1 MKMLLGLLLL
11 MIGHADA
18 QTLCE
23 KEKLKS
29 YNPIAGTIPLA
40 FGHMP
45 ATDLVCDSDECGPGL
60 KRGDILLPREARK
73 YFRKRFEETRCQWI
87 LADLDPAQEKGI
99 WQNIVGVKLNPK
111 WDNLPLND
119 MDTVAHVSEGWAR
132 LGSYRITVNKNNKYG
147 VPQQY
152 TVMLSKNVHNFLLR
166 KSLLRKL
173 GYIIPPI
180 KHVKRLR
187 IQFDKNKTKK
197 DFIKNLS
204 VNNAGSFDRWVLS
217 EKTKEVIVQ
226 DVIVMED
233 QEFRLNL
240 AKGYLSPDIFQ
251 GKRIYDS
258 LLIPYALTEVP
269 ESINMFD
276 WTVGRIFSENVLVKF
291 PYAKEYNTS
300 RDDAVWMIRRLVKL
314 TEKDWWEIVE
324 STALPPSVKLLLFEK
339 LKSRR
344 NHLAHLFGVENINL
358 PVNNTISNQDDLENG
373 KLTKEF
379 YDGYA
384 RRFKIPD
391 PESPLSYS
399 EMISFFKS
407 KAITTGMELL
417 LNAFNSASFMGTDIS
432 QKITDFNE
440 SLAANIAE
448 TVTTGEST
456 KTPVKSFL
464 FPTVHGN
471 LILNREIVAGSYL
484 GTDNL
489 IQLVDT
495 VGASVRVGVFGGVTG
510 VYSKTG
516 QVFPDGEGGSFRQFV
531 PVDLTANSQLFLNR
545 TYAHVKP
552 ITSVQ
557 KALKYPFKNM
567 LVPMLKRKYGNY
579 FDALMNTDYD
589 KLADS
594 EKKQVNTDSVDL
606 LMRKTIEI
614 KNAFLSQPQKVQVE
628 SVNKELDNLEVAL
641 SSIKDIYV
649 DTLNSNKQDKIES
662 LSKEVLAVYKSQKC
676 PEPTEANETYTDC
689 TKDLELTR
697 TQVLELIS
705 NSLTDVKTKIANK
718 YIIVEDCRVDVK
730 EEINKYFS
738 IVERQITDS
747 DGNVTTTTEHICVAS
762 KKEKIHKD
770 FAKIDAMLSTM
781 TTEVAKHSARLA
793 DMERESDT
801 EEVMNL
807 LNENLEIGESIIVTD
822 TIGGSLTTGVGV
834 SLYNVVNVRMSAK
847 ANKMMVNRLHIHRM
861 SEDEIHIYKAL
872 GNVNGIELAMS
883 MQKFVPIM
891 KITLKGT
898 KGRGKTRF
906 YKVKIGEFADDYNE
920 VPNIEKIDKLKA
932 IRNTLMTGS
941 VKTLD
946 NIQKP
951 YTIVHKF
958 KENST
963 KLGVF
968 VWRWNWLNT
977 SDNMTITSP
986 EGYEKKMYRRNMGQT
1001 RGRDFENYAKDLVD
1015 LLVGKLFNQ
1024 QFTISSFNEGNPGFT
1039 FMGKAKNKVTSYEGI
1054 YNEAGELERPYI
1066 KLSNIWNGWKLKK
1079 KNALKIL
1086 RDIKKKYNFRF
1097 FEEDVLAQTKELFLY
1112 NINVNFFVYD
1122 GGIKTMLTL
1131 PEERVRKI
1139 WEHYQS
1145 RDMTNY
1151 YGDDVL
1157 ARSGYFNFMALRKKY
1172 SRYLIENDL
1181 SRLSKTA
1188 IRMVKLVEENLRLA
1202 GIAQMFGGGN
1212 NMFVVGKIDG
1222 FRVGDENGD
1231 KKILSNSFGR
1241 VGTEDI
1247 DGPIARL
1254 KKFMGIT
1261 YGEFYMSWLLGR
1273 VI

>member
-1 MKMLLGLLLL
+1 MRFLFGLLLL
-11 MIGHADA
+11 MVGPVYG

-29 YNPIAGTIPLA
+29 YNPIVGTIPLA

-45 ATDLVCDSDECGPGL
+45 ATDLVCDSDECGDGL
-60 KRGDILLPREARK
+60 QKGDILLPREAES
-73 YFRKRFEETRCQWI
+73 YFKKRFEETRCQWT

-99 WQNIVGVKLNPK
+99 WQDIIGVKLNPA
-111 WDNLPLND
+111 WDNLPIND
-119 MDTVAHVSEGWAR
+119 MDTVEHVSEGWAR
-132 LGSYRITVNKNNKYG
+132 LGSYRITVNKNNRYG
-147 VPQQY
+147 VPKQY
-152 TVMLSKNVHNFLLR
+152 TIILSKNVHNYLLR

-173 GYIIPPI
+173 GYVVPPV
-180 KHVKRLR
+180 KHVKRVRLT
-187 IQFDKNKTKK
+187 FDSNKIKK

-217 EKTKEVIVQ
+217 EKNKEVVVQ
-226 DVIVMED
+226 DVVVMED

-258 LLIPYALTEVP
+258 LLVPYAITEVP
-269 ESINMFD
+269 ESINMLD

-300 RDDAVWMIRRLVKL
+300 RDDAIWMIRRLVKL
-314 TEKDWWEIVE
+314 TESDWWEIVE
-324 STALPPSVKLLLFEK
+324 STSLPPSVKLLLFEK
-339 LKSRR
+339 LKARR
-344 NHLAHLFGVENINL
+344 NHMAHLFGVENINL
-358 PVNNTISNQDDLENG
+358 PVNSLVSNQDDLENG

-379 YDGYA
+379 YDGFA

-391 PESPLSYS
+391 PESPLSYT

-407 KAITTGMELL
+407 KAITTGMELMM
-417 LNAFNSASFMGTDIS
+417 NAINSSKFLGTDIS

-440 SLAANIAE
+440 TLAANVAE

-456 KTPVKSFL
+456 KTPVKTFL

-495 VGASVRVGVFGGVTG
+495 VGASVRVGLFGGVTG

-516 QVFPDGEGGSFRQFV
+516 QSFPDGEGGSFRQYV
-531 PVDLTANSQLFLNR
+531 PVDLTANSQVFLNR
-545 TYAHVKP
+545 TYSHVKP

-557 KALKYPFKNM
+557 KALKYPFKNL
-567 LVPMLKRKYGNY
+567 LVPMLKSKYGHY
-579 FDALMNTDYD
+579 FDSLMNTDYD
-589 KLADS
+589 RLTDD
-594 EKKQVNTDSVDL
+594 EKKKVNQGSYDL
-606 LMRKTIEI
+606 YMRKI
-614 KNAFLSQPQKVQVE
+614 KDMQELYAQTP
-628 SVNKELDNLEVAL
+628 KELQRE
-641 SSIKDIYV
+641 
-649 DTLNSNKQDKIES
+649 
-662 LSKEVLAVYKSQKC
+662 EVLAALDELK
-676 PEPTEANETYTDC
+676 AF
-689 TKDLELTR
+689 LE
-697 TQVLELIS
+697 E
-705 NSLTDVKTKIANK
+705 NKEK
-718 YIIVEDCRVDVK
+718 YIETIVQDNIPMDILAKVQTFGGTFTKHYVLTEDCRADAVQKID
-730 EEINKYFS
+730 KYFS
-738 IVERQITDS
+738 IIERELKVDEETKIEQAVC
-747 DGNVTTTTEHICVAS
+747 VTNKKGKV
-762 KKEKIHKD
+762 KKEFIH
-770 FAKIDAMLSTM
+770 IDAMVDTLIEESS
-781 TTEVAKHSARLA
+781 KHKFRLA
-793 DMERESDT
+793 GKEKESDT

-822 TIGGSLTTGVGV
+822 TVGGALTAGAGVD
-834 SLYNVVNVRMSAK
+834 LYNIVKVRMSVK
-847 ANKMMVNRLHIHRM
+847 ANKLLVNRLHIHRY
-861 SEDEIHIYKAL
+861 SEDEIHIYKDL
-872 GNVNGIELAMS
+872 GNLNGIELAMS
-883 MQKFVPIM
+883 MQKYIPIM
-891 KITLKGT
+891 KVTFKGVQ
-898 KGRGKTRF
+898 GRGRTKF
-906 YKVKIGEFADDYNE
+906 YKVKIGAIEDKYTQA
-920 VPNIEKIDKLKA
+920 PNVQRIDKLKA
-932 IRNTLMTGS
+932 LRNIFISGS
-941 VKTLD
+941 VKALD
-946 NIQKP
+946 NVQKP
-951 YTIVHKF
+951 YVIVHKF

-963 KLGVF
+963 KLGIF

-977 SDNMTITSP
+977 VDNMTITSP
-986 EGYEKKMYRRNMGQT
+986 EGYEKKMFRRNMGKTQ
-1001 RGRDFENYAKDLVD
+1001 GRDFENYAKDLVD
-1015 LLVGKLFNQ
+1015 LLVGKIFDQN
-1024 QFTISSFNEGNPGFT
+1024 FTISSFNEGNPGYT
-1039 FMGKAKNKVTSYEGI
+1039 FMGKATNKVVSYEGL
-1054 YNEAGELERPYI
+1054 YDDNGNLEKPYI

-1079 KNALKIL
+1079 KKALKIL
-1086 RDIKKKYNFRF
+1086 EDIRKKYGFRF
-1097 FEEDVLAQTKELFLY
+1097 FEDDVLAQTKELFLY

-1122 GGIKTMLTL
+1122 GGIKTMLEL
-1131 PEERVRKI
+1131 PENRVRKI

-1157 ARSGYFNFMALRKKY
+1157 ARSGYFNFMALREKY
-1172 SRYLIENDL
+1172 SRYLLENDMK
-1181 SRLSKTA
+1181 RLSKTA

-1202 GIAQMFGGGN
+1202 GIAQIFGGGN

-1231 KKILSNSFGR
+1231 KKLLSNSFGR

-1261 YGEFYMSWLLGR
+1261 HGEFYMSWLLGR